1 MFHLPS
7 DYNTAERLA
16 RQHLSNR
23 EIAAFQP
30 KAFAQVG
37 YPIEVTSNAELV
49 RFCDCMHEGRSEA
62 CMQRI
67 GALTDWELY
76 LCQNVAMV
84 AANLT
89 ASWGDRRVPRA
100 ALLSAI
106 PAYREIVRWCP
117 PKGRVFEFGP
127 GSGYLGG
134 LLLWDGYWYSSTDVT
149 QAFYLYQ
156 QHLFSWLGRSNPIV
170 EQVPWWEWA
179 RSPSG
184 TCDIVTANHCLREMT
199 SHALKFNMNAAAKML
214 SHGGQLII
222 DDLGAPEV
230 SGDKDV
236 QKVLEDVGFGSVELP
251 GDVMVLMQGDSEQVS
266 MQDHSQGGERKHDLA
281 AFDAMLERVLGKKME
296 PTPDEKFLALAT

>member
-7 DYNTAERLA
+7 DYNIAERLA

-37 YPIEVTSNAELV
+37 YPTEVTSNAELV

-62 CMQRI
+62 YMQRI
-67 GALTDWELY
+67 GALTDWEMGL
-76 LCQNVAMV
+76 LERVVWAVHGM
-84 AANLT
+84 T
-89 ASWGDRRVPRA
+89 SGWGEARVPRA
-100 ALLSAI
+100 SLLSAV

-127 GSGYLGG
+127 GSGYLGAM
-134 LLLWDGYWYSSTDVT
+134 LIASGYSYTCTDVT

-156 QHLFSWLGRSNPIV
+156 QHLFRRIDGESP
-170 EQVPWWEWA
+170 QYPWWEWA